1 MANLR
6 QGKIPVTRSSKE
18 SNEQKSGKTNPV
30 LVEGPY
36 FEDFNVGDDYSDVPG
51 VTITEGY
58 TAVHQAVFGDRL
70 KLPLDYDLSRKV
82 TGVERGLVNPSLVTN
97 IAIGQSTLASQRVV
111 GNLFYRGLCFQAP
124 VFIGDTL
131 KTVTKVVALKQNKP
145 KPNRAATGMVALEM
159 HVRNQ
164 KDETVLFFWRCPMIP
179 CRDPNANTGRDDD
192 FSLMPESIPDLE
204 KFVPHWDLAEFR
216 RHCHGSHGDVLE
228 VGQAFRVDSRDT
240 VTLAPEIVRL
250 TLNMAMT
257 HTDASRSVYGK
268 RLVYGGHTIS
278 IAASQLTRALPN
290 LVTPLA
296 WHSCEHT
303 APVFEGDI
311 LQSSLCVE
319 SVKALKS
326 GHLADLKVEVVAL
339 RGNEMSTTDKN
350 AEKRADGGE
359 GTEGREGTEGM
370 EEVKVLVWR
379 LAALFA

>member
-1 MANLR
+1 MANFR
-6 QGKIPVTRSSKE
+6 KGKFPVSRLSTE
-18 SNEQKSGKTNPV
+18 SIDQKTGTAHSV

-58 TAVHQAVFGDRL
+58 AAIHQAVFGDRL
-70 KLPLDYDLSRKV
+70 KLPLDYDLSKKV
-82 TGVERGLVNPSLVTN
+82 TGVDRGLVNPSLVTN

-111 GNLFYRGLCFQAP
+111 GNLFYRGLCFQEP

-131 KTVTKVVALKQNKP
+131 KTATKVVALKQNKP

-164 KDETVLFFWRCPMIP
+164 RGETVLLFWRCPMIP
-179 CRDPNANTGRDDD
+179 CRDPDANTGRDDD
-192 FSLMPESIPDLE
+192 FSLMPETIKDLE

-228 VGQAFRVDSRDT
+228 VGQAFKVDSRDT

-296 WHSCEHT
+296 WYSCEHT

-311 LQSSLCVE
+311 LQSSLYVE

-326 GHLADLKVEVVAL
+326 GHLVDLKVEVVAL
-339 RGNEMSTTDKN
+339 RGDEVGNTDTDTDKS
-350 AEKRADGGE
+350 A
-359 GTEGREGTEGM
+359 